1 MVALVLGHDRE
12 RYLEV
17 LGCMP
22 DGWSEGLPYGRCSLH
37 LLHNA
42 SPEFGPFSSLQQACG
57 WIKSATDYPAAFF
70 LPIDTPLCST
80 SVLLEL
86 AAAMAS
92 GITVVEPRFEDRG
105 GHPVLLSRA
114 FLSEL
119 SAVSERSA
127 EARLD
132 SQIRRQRDIGR
143 VVSIPVDDRRVTLNL
158 NDPEAW
164 TRYFAELDASLSTP
178 SSTGR
183 L

>member
-1 MVALVLGHDRE
+1 
-12 RYLEV
+12 
-17 LGCMP
+17 
-22 DGWSEGLPYGRCSLH
+22 
-37 LLHNA
+37 
-42 SPEFGPFSSLQQACG
+42 
-57 WIKSATDYPAAFF
+57 
-70 LPIDTPLCST
+70 
-80 SVLLEL
+80 
-86 AAAMAS
+86 MAS